1 MKLQKGW
8 LGVDQTVGT
17 QRLCAA
23 GTTHVHTEFISFP
36 SMSPKQRDQGHSKL
50 ECPGQA
56 LCHWHGWAAPGITSL
71 VGGEGSGGLLGGA
84 FPEPLCTKSEGPGSL
99 CHPRP
104 VRGQAGH
111 PAWPGLPALRHDR
124 GEASSLAFPKHS
136 VLECFHRGHQL
147 ESWGLCVACGQVLL
161 YVFF

>member
-1 MKLQKGW
+1 MQQG
-8 LGVDQTVGT
+8 QHMYT
-17 QRLCAA
+17 QNSFLSHQCPQSRETRDTPSLSAQDRHCVTGMA
-23 GTTHVHTEFISFP
+23 GLPLASHH
-36 SMSPKQRDQGHSKL
+36 
-50 ECPGQA
+50 
-56 LCHWHGWAAPGITSL
+56 
-71 VGGEGSGGLLGGA
+71 LLGERVQEEWGP

-111 PAWPGLPALRHDR
+111 PAWPGLPALCHNR